1 MGWYSLG
8 KHGRYSAFLEVINMV
23 KKYIRIGIVI
33 LVSLL
38 AASTYTLYNRN
49 QNLKEEISVSMSN
62 QKAFIA
68 ENSSLKEKNKVF
80 KFTIEQLNYYNDS
93 ILQKMND
100 VRKEL
105 KIKDKDLKQMQYLL
119 SKSTKRDTVLFT
131 DTIFKDKELTLDT
144 LIGDKWY
151 NIRLGLEYPNLI
163 YTEPTFISEKY
174 IITNKRKETINPP
187 KKFFLFRWFQR
198 KHWVM
203 EVYIKEK
210 NPYIKEINNKFV
222 EIIE

>member
-1 MGWYSLG
+1 MKLNLF
-8 KHGRYSAFLEVINMV
+8 KVLFI
-23 KKYIRIGIVI
+23 
-33 LVSLL
+33 VSLL
-38 AASTYTLYNRN
+38 GIGIYIWNERQDLKKEVCTLRN
-49 QNLKEEISVSMSN
+49 N

-68 ENSSLKEKNKVF
+68 ENLSLKDESRAF

-93 ILQKMND
+93 ILQKMNE

-105 KIKDKDLKQMQYLL
+105 KIKDDNLKQMQYLL
-119 SKSTKRDTVLFT
+119 SEATKKDTIVFRDTLF
-131 DTIFKDKELTLDT
+131 KEPTLDIDT

-151 NIRLGLEYPNLI
+151 NIRLGLKYPNLI
-163 YTEPTFISEKY
+163 TTNPTFISEKY
-174 IITNKRKETINPP
+174 IIVNKKKETINPP

-203 EVYIKEK
+203 EVHIKEK
-210 NPYIKEINNKFV
+210 NPYIKETNNKFV

>member
-1 MGWYSLG
+1 M
-8 KHGRYSAFLEVINMV
+8 
-23 KKYIRIGIVI
+23 
-33 LVSLL
+33 SLL
-38 AASTYTLYNRN
+38 AVSTYTLYNRN
-49 QNLKEEISVSMSN
+49 QDLKEEISVSMSN
-62 QKAFIA
+62 QKAFIT
-68 ENSSLKEKNKVF
+68 ENSSLKEENRVF

-119 SKSTKRDTVLFT
+119 SEATKKDTIVFRDTLFRVPSLN
-131 DTIFKDKELTLDT
+131 IDT

-151 NIRLGLEYPNLI
+151 NIRLELKYPNLI
-163 YTEPTFISEKY
+163 TIHPTFISEKY
-174 IITNKRKETINPP
+174 IIVNKKKETINPP

-203 EVYIKEK
+203 EVNIKEK
-210 NPYIKEINNKFV
+210 NPYIKETNNKFV

>member
-1 MGWYSLG
+1 
-8 KHGRYSAFLEVINMV
+8 MV

-38 AASTYTLYNRN
+38 SISVYTLYTYN
-49 QNLKEEISVSMSN
+49 QKLKEETATLISN

-68 ENSSLKEKNKVF
+68 ENSSLKNENRVF

-93 ILQKMND
+93 ILQKMNNI
-100 VRKEL
+100 RKEL
-105 KIKDKDLKQMQYLL
+105 KIKDKNLKQLQYLL
-119 SKSTKRDTVLFT
+119 SVSTKKDTVLFT
-131 DTIFKDKELTLDT
+131 DTIFRDKSLALDT
-144 LIGDKWY
+144 VIGDKWY
-151 NIRLGLEYPNLI
+151 NIRLGLKYPNLI
-163 YTEPTFISEKY
+163 YTEPTFTSEKY
-174 IITNKRKETINPP
+174 IIVNKKKETVNPP

-203 EVYIKEK
+203 EVHIKEK
-210 NPYIKEINNKFV
+210 NPYIKETNNKFV

>member
-1 MGWYSLG
+1 
-8 KHGRYSAFLEVINMV
+8 MV

-38 AASTYTLYNRN
+38 SISVYTLYTYN
-49 QNLKEEISVSMSN
+49 QKLKEETATLISN

-68 ENSSLKEKNKVF
+68 ENSSLKNENRVF

-105 KIKDKDLKQMQYLL
+105 KIKDSNLKQMQYLL
-119 SKSTKRDTVLFT
+119 SVSTKKDTVLFT
-131 DTIFKDKELTLDT
+131 DTVFRDKSLALDT
-144 LIGDKWY
+144 IIGDKWY
-151 NIRLGLEYPNLI
+151 NIRLGLKYPNLI
-163 YTEPTFISEKY
+163 YTEPTFTSEKY
-174 IITNKRKETINPP
+174 IIVNKKKETVNPP

-203 EVYIKEK
+203 EVHIKEK
-210 NPYIKEINNKFV
+210 NPYIKETNNKFV

>member
-1 MGWYSLG
+1 
-8 KHGRYSAFLEVINMV
+8 MV

-38 AASTYTLYNRN
+38 SISVYILYTKN
-49 QNLKEEISVSMSN
+49 QSLKEELSISVSN
-62 QKAFIA
+62 EKAFIA
-68 ENSSLKEKNKVF
+68 ENSSLKDENRVF
-80 KFTIEQLNYYNDS
+80 KFTVEQLNYYNDS

-119 SKSTKRDTVLFT
+119 SVSTKKDTVLFT
-131 DTIFKDKELTLDT
+131 DTVFKDKSLALDT
-144 LIGDKWY
+144 IIGDKWY
-151 NIRLGLEYPNLI
+151 NIRLGLKYPFYI
-163 YTEPTFISEKY
+163 YTEPTFTSEKY
-174 IITNKRKETINPP
+174 IIVNKKKETINPP

-203 EVYIKEK
+203 EVHIKEK
-210 NPYIKEINNKFV
+210 NPYIKETNNKFV